1 LPELF
6 GEVEFE
12 VALVKDLRSKTV
24 LGRRRSL
31 SLFLSMNL
39 IVGGLGKK
47 HLIA

>member
-1 LPELF
+1 LPELL

-12 VALVKDLRSKTV
+12 VALVKDLRSQTV
-24 LGRRRSL
+24 LGRRSL
-31 SLFLSMNL
+31 SLVLSMNL